1 MNSHAQSIGSRVFDW
16 INYLLLTLFVL
27 MCIYPFY
34 YVLIYSI
41 SDPAKVSQGIFLLP
55 AGFDLGTYQKILSL
69 PYMKTAFFISIARTV
84 VGTLLTV
91 VCCSFFSY
99 LLTKDKM
106 LLRKFVYRLL
116 VVTMYLNA
124 GLIPWYIT
132 MKMLHLDD
140 NFLLYVLP
148 TAVSGFNV
156 ILIKTYIEQ
165 LPAALEESAMIDGAG
180 YMTLFWRVVFPL
192 CKPIVATVAIF
203 ASVGQ
208 WNTWMDNYFLV
219 HSANLKTLQ
228 LTLYEFLS
236 SASSFTNL
244 DAASITRNAQNIV
257 LTPESI
263 KMSTTMIVTFPILA
277 VYPFMQ
283 RYFVKGIMLGAIKG

>member
-1 MNSHAQSIGSRVFDW
+1 MRTISLGSRVFD
-16 INYLLLTLFVL
+16 IFNYLLLTLFAL
-27 MCIYPFY
+27 LCTYPFY
-34 YVLIYSI
+34 YVFIYSI
-41 SDPAKVSQGIFLLP
+41 SDPAKVVQGIFLLP
-55 AGFDLGTYQKILSL
+55 AGFKLETYQNILSL
-69 PYMKTAFFISIARTV
+69 PYIKNSFFISSARTV

-106 LLRKFVYRLL
+106 LFRKLVYRVL
-116 VVTMYLNA
+116 VITLYINA

-132 MKMLHLDD
+132 MKMLQMDN

-148 TAVSGFNV
+148 TAVSGFFV

-165 LPAALEESAMIDGAG
+165 LPSALEESAMIDGAG
-180 YMTLFWRVVFPL
+180 YLTLFWRVIFPL
-192 CKPIVATVAIF
+192 CMPIVATVAIF

-219 HSANLKTLQ
+219 RDSSLKTLQ
-228 LTLYEFLS
+228 LTLYEFLN
-236 SASSFTNL
+236 SASSFTNM
-244 DAASITRNAQNIV
+244 DPSSITKNAQDIKM
-257 LTPESI
+257 TPESI
-263 KMSTTMIVTFPILA
+263 KMSITMIVTFPILL
-277 VYPFMQ
+277 VYPLMQ

>member
-1 MNSHAQSIGSRVFDW
+1 MNTLRLGSRTFDVV
-16 INYLLLTLFVL
+16 NYLLLTLFVL
-27 MCIYPFY
+27 ICIYPFY
-34 YVLIYSI
+34 YVFIYSI
-41 SDPAKVSQGIFLLP
+41 SDPAKVAQGIYLLP
-55 AGFDLGTYQKILSL
+55 AGLDLGTYKSILSL
-69 PYMKTAFFISIARTV
+69 PYIKNSFVVSVARTV

-91 VCCSFFSY
+91 GCCSFFSY

-106 LLRKFVYRLL
+106 LFRKLVYRLL
-116 VVTMYLNA
+116 VVTLYINA

-132 MKMLHLDD
+132 MKMLQLDN

-180 YMTLFWRVVFPL
+180 YLTLFWRVVFPL

-219 HSANLKTLQ
+219 NDQHLKTLQ

-236 SASSFTNL
+236 SANSFTGM
-244 DAASITRNAQNIV
+244 DASSITKNAKNMV

-263 KMSTTMIVTFPILA
+263 KMTTTMLVTLPILV

-283 RYFVKGIMLGAIKG
+283 RHFVKGIMLGAIKG

>member
-1 MNSHAQSIGSRVFDW
+1 MNSIRWGSRTFDLV
-16 INYLLLTLFVL
+16 NYALLTLFVL
-27 MCIYPFY
+27 ICIYPFY
-34 YVLIYSI
+34 YVFIYSI
-41 SDPAKVSQGIFLLP
+41 SDPAKVVQGIFLAP
-55 AGFDLGTYQKILSL
+55 AGFELGTYKNILML
-69 PYMKTAFFISIARTV
+69 PYIKTAFIVSIARTV
-84 VGTLLTV
+84 VGTLLTI

-99 LLTKDKM
+99 LLTKDRM

-116 VVTMYLNA
+116 VVTLYINA

-140 NFLLYVLP
+140 SFLLYVLP
-148 TAVSGFNV
+148 SAVSGFNV

-180 YMTLFWRVVFPL
+180 YLTLFWRVIFPL

-203 ASVGQ
+203 AAVGQ
-208 WNTWMDNYFLV
+208 WNNWMDNYFLV
-219 HSANLKTLQ
+219 HSQHLKTLQ
-228 LTLYEFLS
+228 LTLYEFLN
-236 SASSFTNL
+236 SASSLANM
-244 DAASITRNAQNIV
+244 DASSITKNAQNV
-257 LTPESI
+257 KMTPETI
-263 KMSTTMIVTFPILA
+263 KMTTTMIVTFPILL

>member
-1 MNSHAQSIGSRVFDW
+1 MNPIRLGSRTFDLV
-16 INYLLLTLFVL
+16 NYVLLTLFVL
-27 MCIYPFY
+27 LCIYPFY
-34 YVLIYSI
+34 YVFIYSI
-41 SDPAKVSQGIFLLP
+41 SDPAKVVQGIFLLP
-55 AGFDLGTYQKILSL
+55 AGFELGTYKSILTL
-69 PYMKTAFFISIARTV
+69 PYIKTAFLVSTARTV

-99 LLTKDKM
+99 LLTKDRM
-106 LLRKFVYRLL
+106 LFRKLVYRLL
-116 VVTMYLNA
+116 VVTLYINA

-180 YMTLFWRVVFPL
+180 YLTLFWQVIFPL

-219 HSANLKTLQ
+219 HSPHLKTLQ

-236 SASSFTNL
+236 SANTFTGM

-263 KMSTTMIVTFPILA
+263 KMSTTMIVTFPILL